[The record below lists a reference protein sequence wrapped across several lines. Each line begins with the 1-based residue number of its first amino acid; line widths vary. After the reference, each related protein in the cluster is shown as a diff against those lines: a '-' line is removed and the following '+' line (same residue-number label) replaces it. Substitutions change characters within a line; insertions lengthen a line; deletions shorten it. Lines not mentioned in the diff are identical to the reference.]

1 MSSMAPASAHSRGFD
16 RDLLLLLALA
26 LAKLI
31 FHVATNGQYGFHRDE
46 LQTLSDA
53 RHLDWGYVAYPPLT
67 PFLGRVGWELF
78 GNSLAGFRFF
88 SAFAQSIVVV
98 LAGLTARQMGA
109 RRGAMLLAAIV
120 VALTPISL
128 FSSGILQYNA
138 FDLLAV
144 VSIGYFLVR
153 RIESDDP
160 RWWLAIGAA
169 IGFGVLA
176 KYTMG
181 IFGVAL
187 VAGVLLTPLRR
198 DLATR
203 WPWFGAA
210 IAILM
215 FLPNLLWQAQ
225 HHFVYLD
232 FVKHIHARD
241 VAIGRA
247 ASFWKDQ
254 LIVGPNPFFLP
265 FLALGLYRL
274 FANPAARQ
282 FRVLAWMA
290 VFSVGLFA
298 LAQGRG
304 YYTAPVYPMLLVSG
318 VVQMQAWL
326 GARGHAVRRVGWT
339 IAILLPIMASGL
351 AALLLPLAP
360 VHSRYWDFVIA
371 KSPASYDF
379 REQFGWPELARENA
393 RIWQTLTSAEREHA
407 VIYASNYGEAGAL
420 ELYGPRYGLPQV
432 VSATNTFWFRGAG
445 DPAAQAIIVNGSE
458 RKDWEPFC
466 DSLELAGHTSNDA
479 HVANEE
485 TQDHPDIFVCHGVR
499 KPLVDRWPKLPEFG

>member
-1 MSSMAPASAHSRGFD
+1 MNSTMSTTPRSRGFD
-16 RDLLLLLALA
+16 RDLLLLLTLA

-67 PFLGRVGWELF
+67 PFLGRVGWEWF
-78 GNSLAGFRFF
+78 GGSLAGFRFF
-88 SAFAQSIVVV
+88 SAFAQSLVVV
-98 LAGLTARQMGA
+98 LAGLTARRMGA
-109 RRGAMLLAAIV
+109 RRGAMFLAAV
-120 VALTPISL
+120 VVTLTPISL

-144 VSIGYFLVR
+144 VFIGYAVVR
-153 RIESDDP
+153 RIESNDL
-160 RWWLAIGAA
+160 RWWLAIGVA
-169 IGFGVLA
+169 IGFGMMA

-181 IFGVAL
+181 IFAVAL
-187 VAGVLLTPLRR
+187 TLSVLLTPLRR

-203 WPWFGAA
+203 WPWVGAA
-210 IAILM
+210 IAIAM
-215 FLPNLLWQAQ
+215 FLPNLIWQVQ

-241 VAIGRA
+241 MAWGRT

-254 LIVGPNPFFLP
+254 LIIGPNPVFLP
-265 FLALGLYRL
+265 FLAFGLYRL
-274 FANPAARQ
+274 FANPEASR

-290 VFSVGLFA
+290 LLSVVLFA

-304 YYTAPVYPMLLVSG
+304 YYTSPVYPMLLIAG

-326 GARGHAVRRVGWT
+326 DASRVAVRRIGWT
-339 IAILLPIMASGL
+339 IATLLPVMALGL

-360 VHSRYWDFVIA
+360 IHSSYWDLVIK

-379 REQFGWPELARENA
+379 REQLGWIELVRENA
-393 RIWQTLTSAEREHA
+393 RIWQTLTPAEREHA

-420 ELYGPRYGLPQV
+420 ELYGPRFGLPQP
-432 VSATNTFWFRGAG
+432 VSAVNTYWLRGTG
-445 DPAAQAIIVNGSE
+445 DPAAQTIIINGSE
-458 RKDWEPFC
+458 RKYWEPYC
-466 DSLELAGHTSNDA
+466 DSVELSGHTSNEA
-479 HVANEE
+479 NVSNEE
-485 TQDHPDIFVCHGVR
+485 TQDHPDIFVCRGVR
-499 KPLVDRWPKLPEFG
+499 KPLSERWPSLPEFG

>member
-1 MSSMAPASAHSRGFD
+1 MSSTTPATARRFD

-31 FHVATNGQYGFHRDE
+31 FHVTTNGQYGFHRDE

-88 SAFAQSIVVV
+88 SALAQSIVVV
-98 LAGLTARQMGA
+98 LAGLTARRMGA
-109 RRGAMLLAAIV
+109 RRGAMFLAAAV

-144 VSIGYFLVR
+144 VSIAYFVVR

-169 IGFGVLA
+169 IGLGVLA

-181 IFGVAL
+181 IFAVAL
-187 VAGVLLTPLRR
+187 VVGVLLTPLRR

-203 WPWFGAA
+203 WPWLGAA
-210 IAILM
+210 LALGM
-215 FLPNLLWQAQ
+215 TVPNLICLAQ

-241 VAIGRA
+241 MAIGRT
-247 ASFWKDQ
+247 ASFWTDQ
-254 LIVGPNPFFLP
+254 LIIGPNPIFLP

-274 FANPAARQ
+274 FMNPEGKA

-290 VFSVGLFA
+290 VASVLLFA

-304 YYTAPVYPMLLVSG
+304 YYTSPIYPMLLIAG
-318 VVQMQAWL
+318 IVQMQAWL
-326 GARGHAVRRVGWT
+326 DACGRVIRRIGWAV
-339 IAILLPIMASGL
+339 AILLPVMALSL

-360 VHSRYWDFVIA
+360 VHSRYWDIVIA

-379 REQFGWPELARENA
+379 REQFGWPELVRENA
-393 RIWQTLTSAEREHA
+393 RIWQTLTPSEREHA

-420 ELYGPRYGLPQV
+420 ELYGPSSGLPQPI
-432 VSATNTFWFRGAG
+432 SAVNTFWLRGTG
-445 DPAAQAIIVNGSE
+445 DPAAQTIIINGSE
-458 RKDWEPFC
+458 RKYWEPFC
-466 DSLELAGHTSNDA
+466 DSLELAGHTSNEA
-479 HVANEE
+479 HVSNEE
-485 TQDHPDIFVCHGVR
+485 TENHPDILFVAAYANH
-499 KPLVDRWPKLPEFG
+499 

>member
-1 MSSMAPASAHSRGFD
+1 MSSSTPGSTRQFD
-16 RDLLLLLALA
+16 RDLILLLALA
-26 LAKLI
+26 LAKLV

-67 PFLGRVGWELF
+67 PFLGRIGWELF
-78 GNSLAGFRFF
+78 GQSLAGFRFF
-88 SAFAQSIVVV
+88 SALAQSIVVV
-98 LAGLTARQMGA
+98 LAGVTARRMGA
-109 RRGAMLLAAIV
+109 RRAAMFLAAAV

-153 RIESDDP
+153 RVESGDP
-160 RWWLAIGAA
+160 RWWLAIGVA
-169 IGFGVLA
+169 IGFGVMA

-181 IFGVAL
+181 IFGIAL
-187 VAGVLLTPLRR
+187 VLSVLLTPLRR

-215 FLPNLLWQAQ
+215 FLPNLIWQVQ

-241 VAIGRA
+241 MAWGRT

-254 LIVGPNPFFLP
+254 LVIGPNPFFLP

-274 FANPAARQ
+274 LVNPEGKAL
-282 FRVLAWMA
+282 RVLAWMA
-290 VFSVGLFA
+290 MLSVVLFA

-304 YYTAPVYPMLLVSG
+304 YYTSPIYPMLLIAG
-318 VVQMQAWL
+318 VVQMQTSLDASSVAMRRIGW
-326 GARGHAVRRVGWT
+326 AV
-339 IAILLPIMASGL
+339 AILLPTMALGL
-351 AALLLPLAP
+351 AAMLLPLAP
-360 VHSRYWDFVIA
+360 VHSRYWDLVIK

-379 REQFGWPELARENA
+379 REELGWPEFVRENA
-393 RIWQTLTSAEREHA
+393 RIWQTLTPAEREHTI
-407 VIYASNYGEAGAL
+407 IYASNYGEAGAL
-420 ELYGPRYGLPQV
+420 ELYGPQLGLPQPI
-432 VSATNTFWFRGAG
+432 SAMNTFWQRGSG
-445 DPAAQAIIVNGSE
+445 DPAARTIIINGSK
-458 RKDWEPFC
+458 RKYWEPYC
-466 DSLELAGHTSNDA
+466 DSLELAGHTSNEA
-479 HVANEE
+479 GVSNEE
-485 TQDHPDIFVCHGVR
+485 ATDYPDIFVCHGVR
-499 KPLVDRWPKLPEFG
+499 KPLSERWPALPEFG